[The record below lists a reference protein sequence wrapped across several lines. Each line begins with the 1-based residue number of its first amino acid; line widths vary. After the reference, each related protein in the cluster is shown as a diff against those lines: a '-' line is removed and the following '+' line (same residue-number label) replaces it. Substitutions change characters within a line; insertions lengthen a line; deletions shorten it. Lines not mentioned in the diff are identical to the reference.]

1 MTNLNLSVLISKV
14 LGALVLSGFV
24 SSNVVASNPRET
36 ARTES
41 VGDVVENIEVH
52 TLDLNTSDFIEV
64 HKEAMRILILFRQV
78 KLALI
83 KGERAEFDDLVT
95 KIIVYATSYP
105 DRFKDFQPA
114 FAAILSLGIEL
125 GWSFSNE
132 SVLELYKVSTAPQSD
147 QVSYLLYK
155 ISYAFAVGNLE
166 SLISSAEK
174 LPPITEASNSWE
186 RFVRGL
192 ADYRHYLLSGEKA
205 KLSSAITQ
213 FESISIDTS
222 VVTSDGVADKPRLF
236 DARVRLQLANA
247 YLSLAKST
255 LSQVQALHCSTP
267 DAYLS
272 LAKSTLPQ
280 EKQVSLEQANTIW
293 NAMAYP
299 ALIIDYPALWGAHML
314 LYAEILSMSLLVTDY
329 KGSEKDD
336 KRREVTYRRDEAYFL
351 ASRYR

>member
-14 LGALVLSGFV
+14 LGALVLFGFV

-52 TLDLNTSDFIEV
+52 KLDLNTSDFIEV
-64 HKEAMRILILFRQV
+64 HKETMRILILFRQA

-95 KIIVYATSYP
+95 KMVVYATSYP

-125 GWSFSNE
+125 SWSFSNE

-147 QVSYLLYK
+147 RVFYLLNK

-192 ADYRHYLLSGEKA
+192 ADYRHYLLSGEKG
-205 KLSSAITQ
+205 KLSGAITL

-222 VVTSDGVADKPRLF
+222 VVSSDGVADKPRLF

-255 LSQVQALHCSTP
+255 LSQ
-267 DAYLS
+267 
-272 LAKSTLPQ
+272 
-280 EKQVSLEQANTIW
+280 EKQASLEQANTIW
-293 NAMAYP
+293 NAMNYP
-299 ALIIDYPALWGAHML
+299 ALIIDHPALWGAHML
-314 LYAEILSMSLLVTDY
+314 LYSEILSMSLLVTDY
-329 KGSEKDD
+329 KGSEKDET
-336 KRREVTYRRDEAYFL
+336 RREVAYRRDEAYFL
-351 ASRYR
+351 ASMYR

>member
-255 LSQVQALHCSTP
+255 LSQ
-267 DAYLS
+267 
-272 LAKSTLPQ
+272 

>member
-1 MTNLNLSVLISKV
+1 V
-14 LGALVLSGFV
+14 LGALVLFGFV

-36 ARTES
+36 SRTES
-41 VGDVVENIEVH
+41 VGDVVENIEEDK
-52 TLDLNTSDFIEV
+52 LFLNTPDLLEV
-64 HKEAMRILILFRQV
+64 HKETMRTIILLRQA

-95 KIIVYATSYP
+95 KMVVYATSYP
-105 DRFKDFQPA
+105 DRFTEFRPG
-114 FAAILSLGIEL
+114 FAHALSLGIEL

-147 QVSYLLYK
+147 QVFHLLNK

-166 SLISSAEK
+166 SPKSSVEK

-192 ADYRHYLLSGEKA
+192 SDYRHYLLSGEKA
-205 KLSSAITQ
+205 KLSGAITL
-213 FESISIDTS
+213 FESISSDIS
-222 VVTSDGVADKPRLF
+222 VVSSDGVADKPRLF
-236 DARVRLQLANA
+236 DARVRLQLAN
-247 YLSLAKST
+247 
-255 LSQVQALHCSTP
+255 
-267 DAYLS
+267 AYLS

-299 ALIIDYPALWGAHML
+299 ALIVDHPALWGAHML
-314 LYAEILSMSLLVTDY
+314 LYSEILSMSLLVTDY
-329 KGSEKDD
+329 KGSEKDE
-336 KRREVTYRRDEAYFL
+336 KRREFAYRRDEACFL

>member
-64 HKEAMRILILFRQV
+64 HKETMRILILFRQA

-255 LSQVQALHCSTP
+255 L
-267 DAYLS
+267 
-272 LAKSTLPQ
+272 PQ

-293 NAMAYP
+293 NAMNYP
-299 ALIIDYPALWGAHML
+299 ALIIDHPALWGAHML
-314 LYAEILSMSLLVTDY
+314 FYSEILSMSLLVTDY
-329 KGSEKDD
+329 KGSEKDE
-336 KRREVTYRRDEAYFL
+336 KRREVAYRRDEAYFL